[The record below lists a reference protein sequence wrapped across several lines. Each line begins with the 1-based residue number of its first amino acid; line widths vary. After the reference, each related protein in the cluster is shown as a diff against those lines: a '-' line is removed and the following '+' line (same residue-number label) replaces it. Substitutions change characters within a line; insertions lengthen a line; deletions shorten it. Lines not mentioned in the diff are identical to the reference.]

1 MTPKLPDRTEQDL
14 FGDAQAADRKIRKK
28 TRFLLPRIKK
38 STTISYEN
46 VIFLSIGFVMSCII
60 FFSLGVEKGR
70 RDVNHVR
77 RQEET
82 SGPSTSLGAG
92 KQQETREEVVE
103 KNEKKIQTR
112 YIIQLAAFKGLGS
125 AKEEQVKLEK
135 AGYAAGVR
143 KSGDYYQVYI
153 SGFNEKQDAQRL
165 LGRLKEKYGDCYI
178 IEY

>member
-1 MTPKLPDRTEQDL
+1 MSPKFPDKAERDL
-14 FGDAQAADRKIRKK
+14 FGDTQAADRKIRKK

-38 STTISYEN
+38 STTVSYEN
-46 VIFLSIGFVMSCII
+46 IIFLSIGFVMSCVI

-82 SGPSTSLGAG
+82 SN
-92 KQQETREEVVE
+92 KQQATREEKVE
-103 KNEKKIQTR
+103 TTDGQIQAR

-135 AGYAAGVR
+135 DGYAAGVR

-165 LGRLKEKYGDCYI
+165 LGRLKERYGDGYI